1 MNKKDAIVLAVA
13 VAACLLIAYVIYA
26 VNGGDDGTGV
36 PPAPAPE
43 PTVVEPA
50 PAPSPNPAPA
60 PAPESCS
67 EELPDTSGDP
77 ELIRSGL

>member
-36 PPAPAPE
+36 PPNPPPE
-43 PTVVEPA
+43 VTVVEPA
-50 PAPSPNPAPA
+50 PAPSPTPAPAPA
-60 PAPESCS
+60 PAPEPCLD
-67 EELPDTSGDP
+67 ELPDTGGVP
-77 ELIRSGL
+77 SGL